1 LTVSGPF
8 FTAMRNILFLIVI
21 AVSFATNA
29 QEGTLT
35 GLVTDNNDE
44 PLLGASVIYRA
55 DFTRGDNTDDNGIY
69 LLKLPVGKCR
79 IICRYT
85 SMVTDTFF
93 VNITEGGTVTRNIK
107 LQRIYQE
114 IDGVTVMVGKFDK
127 PLEDQTVSMEI
138 LKPEMIENKNTRS
151 IETALDQTP
160 GLNILDGEPQIRGG
174 SGFTFGVG
182 SKVAVIVD
190 DMPMLSGD
198 AGRPE
203 WGFIPVENI
212 HQIEVVKGA
221 ASVLSGSSALS
232 GSIHIRTAYPSNKP
246 KTKVNIYSGFYS
258 KPNVEG
264 ATWWDDA
271 PLITGANFLHSR
283 KVKNWDIVVGG
294 NLNYDH
300 GYIGPPVEDSSIQAS
315 QYADS
320 ITNFTNSQMQSKRA
334 RVNFNI
340 RHRSKKYRGMSYGL
354 NGNAMISQSNLAFAW
369 LGDSANLFRAY
380 PGAIIL
386 QDQWIFHLDPFL
398 NLMTQSNGMHQFR
411 GRMLHSDNQMTA
423 DQSNKATTF
432 YGDYMFKKQYKSLV
446 DFDFI
451 GGITGQFINSEAN
464 MYIGSGSPNN
474 QFLNVSAYTQL
485 EKKIKKVLNLSVGG
499 RIEYFQLNDSIT
511 ALKPIFRA
519 GSSLKI
525 YQETYLRASYGQG
538 FRFPTITE
546 RYIRT
551 GIGNFGVFPNPDL
564 KPESSWNAEIGVK
577 QGIKIGGVYGYLDLA
592 GFWQEYQ
599 NTIEYMFGFW
609 GDPSVPGFA
618 GFKFLNTGESRVLG
632 LDLSFSGKADLG
644 ENATMVFMTGYNYI
658 VPTSL
663 TPDYVYGADT
673 LFYQKEY
680 SFNTTSLDPS
690 RGILKYRFLHNVKA
704 DVEVTIKNKFSI
716 GGSVKYF
723 SKIENMDIVI
733 QEFEEMTDGLVFVQD
748 IEYMDFYFANRKGNW
763 IFDARVSYNLNDHHK
778 IAVVGS
784 NITNNVYSLRPLKI
798 EQPRT
803 IMLQYTYSLDKNKK
817 EGATTPEGG
826 PAKAQL

>member
-8 FTAMRNILFLIVI
+8 FTAMRNILFLIAI

-55 DFTRGDNTDDNGIY
+55 DFTRGDNTDDNGLY
-69 LLKLPVGKCR
+69 FLKLPVGKCR

-93 VNITEGGTVTRNIK
+93 VNITEGDTVTRNIK
-107 LQRIYQE
+107 LQLIYQE

-644 ENATMVFMTGYNYI
+644 KNATMVFMTGYNYI

-704 DVEVTIKNKFSI
+704 DVEVTIKKKFSI
-716 GGSVKYF
+716 GGSIKYF